1 LADQGRSSIT
11 TSTDTRKSIAPSGSR
26 LSLQRRE
33 ARLAWLLVAPAIL
46 IVMGLVVIPVLWN
59 LAMSFQR
66 IRLIELQSFNFLSTD
81 VSLENFRR
89 VTGLSRFWEVARTT
103 VAYTFFG
110 TVLSIGMGMWAALVV
125 KKAFIGRSAVR
136 GLMLFPYVA
145 PVIAVTFVWK
155 IMLNPSFGVTNHWLE
170 ALGVQPIDFLG
181 RRDFVLS
188 IFGWEVTA
196 PVALAAVIAFE
207 AWRYFP
213 FAFLFILARLQAL
226 PAELDEAAKVDGA
239 TLSQRFFY
247 VTLPQM
253 RGVLSVLFLLRFIW
267 TFNKFDDVQLL
278 TGGAAG
284 TEVITVS
291 IVDWL
296 QGRSDVGSAAA
307 LGVILALILVVLLF
321 VYFKWFFEEET
332 E

>member
-1 LADQGRSSIT
+1 MT
-11 TSTDTRKSIAPSGSR
+11 
-26 LSLQRRE
+26 LQRRE
-33 ARLAWLLVAPAIL
+33 ARLAWFLVLPAVL
-46 IVMGLVVIPVLWN
+46 IVLGLVVIPVLWN
-59 LAMSFQR
+59 VAMSFQR
-66 IRLIELQSFNFLSTD
+66 IRLIELQTFNFLSTD

-89 VTGLSRFWEVARTT
+89 VTGLSRFWEVVRTT
-103 VAYTFFG
+103 VSYTFFG
-110 TVLSIGMGMWAALVV
+110 TILSIGMGMWAALVV
-125 KKAFIGRSAVR
+125 KKAFIGRSLVR

-155 IMLNPSFGVTNHWLE
+155 IMLNPSFGITNHWLDIF
-170 ALGVQPIDFLG
+170 GVQPINFLG
-181 RRDFVLS
+181 RRDFTLDL
-188 IFGWEVTA
+188 FGWELNA
-196 PVALAAVIAFE
+196 PVALAVVIAFE

-253 RGVLSVLFLLRFIW
+253 KGVLSVLFLLRFIW
-267 TFNKFDDVQLL
+267 TFNKFDDVKLL

-307 LGVILALILVVLLF
+307 LGVILAVILVMLLF

-332 E
+332 A

>member
-1 LADQGRSSIT
+1 MTTATETPTPPPQTRS
-11 TSTDTRKSIAPSGSR
+11 RM
-26 LSLQRRE
+26 SLQRRE
-33 ARLAWLLVAPAIL
+33 ARLAWVLVAPAII
-46 IVMGLVVIPVLWN
+46 IVLGLVVIPVLWN
-59 LAMSFQR
+59 VAMSFQR
-66 IRLIELQSFNFLSTD
+66 IRLIELQTFNFFDTD

-89 VTGLSRFWEVARTT
+89 VTGISRFWEVVRTT
-103 VAYTFFG
+103 VGYTFFG
-110 TVLSIGMGMWAALVV
+110 TVISITMGMWAALVV
-125 KKAFIGRSAVR
+125 KKAFIGRSLVR

-155 IMLNPSFGVTNHWLE
+155 IMLNPSFGIANHWME
-170 ALGVQPIDFLG
+170 AIGIQPIDFLG
-181 RRDFVLS
+181 RRDFDLS
-188 IFGWEVTA
+188 IFGFELNA

-213 FAFLFILARLQAL
+213 FAYLFLLARLQAL
-226 PAELDEAAKVDGA
+226 PSELDEAAKVDGA

-253 RGVLSVLFLLRFIW
+253 RGVISVLFLLRFIW
-267 TFNKFDDVQLL
+267 TFNKFDDVELL

-291 IVDWL
+291 IVDWV
-296 QGRSDVGSAAA
+296 QGRNDIGSAAA

-321 VYFKWFFEEET
+321 IYFRYFFEEDT
-332 E
+332 G